1 MFQAVVLEQIKTRIL
16 CSVTFFFFENRAIY
30 EIMWKNIVE
39 PDRLQM
45 TIWLTRIACWI
56 PMATNTLSQYVILIA
71 FLLQQWLLAIAS
83 MFIICTLPVLFL
95 SVCDNYLSYQFVL
108 LLINVFLLSYLHRP
122 PPKCC

>member
-71 FLLQQWLLAIAS
+71 FLLQQWLLAITS